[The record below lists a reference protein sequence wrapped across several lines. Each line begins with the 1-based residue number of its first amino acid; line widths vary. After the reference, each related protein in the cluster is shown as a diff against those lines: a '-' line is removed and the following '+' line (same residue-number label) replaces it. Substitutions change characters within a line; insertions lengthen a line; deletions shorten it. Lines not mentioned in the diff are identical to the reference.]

1 MNELGLPK
9 EYIPYEHVWV
19 CGNIFDNGKILI
31 EIEGNPV
38 FLIGKGD
45 SSPLL
50 WLNRRRARGIEGKIL
65 WVPVIRNNEILEANF
80 EIYETKYGWAIMHKE
95 ESLIHYNLTDEVLV
109 ISHIDLTPVGLN
121 IRGNLKS
128 LRVSGMNLSNNSFN
142 NVGTMIGIGK

>member
-1 MNELGLPK
+1 MNKLDLPK

-19 CGNIFDNGKILI
+19 CGNTFDNGKILI

-45 SSPLL
+45 SSPSV
-50 WLNRRRARGIEGKIL
+50 WLNLPRSIGGQRQ
-65 WVPVIRNNEILEANF
+65 WMPVIRKNEIIEEGF
-80 EIYETKYGWAIMHKE
+80 EMHATRYGWAIIHKE
-95 ESLIHYNLTDEVLV
+95 EALVQFNLADGTLV
-109 ISHIDLTPVGLN
+109 ISQIDFVPVGLN

-142 NVGTMIGIGK
+142 NVGTMVGIGS

>member
-1 MNELGLPK
+1 MNRLDLPK

-19 CGNIFDNGKILI
+19 CGNTFDNGKILI

-45 SSPLL
+45 SSPSV
-50 WLNRRRARGIEGKIL
+50 WLNLPRSTAGIRE
-65 WVPVIRNNEILEANF
+65 WMPVIRNNKIIEEGF
-80 EIYETKYGWAIMHKE
+80 EIHATKYGWAIIHKE
-95 ESLIHYNLTDEVLV
+95 EALVQFNLADGVLV
-109 ISHIDLTPVGLN
+109 IFQIDFFPVGLN

-142 NVGTMIGIGK
+142 NVGTMVGIGS